1 MVAVVD
7 MDFSNGLYN
16 LGRSFAHDTS
26 GNFFGPSKLR
36 RNRFTV
42 DLFQSS
48 LSPVDFPHGFFP
60 HVLTDTTAVMAK
72 RYSMIF
78 ALKAYIG
85 ERSFRDQFKARHA
98 INDCKARPR
107 AAAEARWIGYLMGI
121 QRLLFCVIRNS
132 GIERGSNRL

>member
-7 MDFSNGLYN
+7 TDFSNGLYN
-16 LGRSFAHDTS
+16 LGRSCAHGAS
-26 GNFFGPSKLR
+26 GSFFGPSKLR

-42 DLFQSS
+42 DLFSVKSFSS
-48 LSPVDFPHGFFP
+48 RLPSWFFSTRFNGHHGG
-60 HVLTDTTAVMAK
+60 HGQ

-107 AAAEARWIGYLMGI
+107 AAEARWIGYLMGI
-121 QRLLFCVIRNS
+121 QRWFFWCHQKF
-132 GIERGSNRL
+132 GD